1 MGSSRQTI
9 DASLGE
15 WKIGYNWIFTMEILL
30 FKKIIMIEVDVNG
43 IVPNF
48 GDILKLEISLAY
60 NSLVNKN

>member
-1 MGSSRQTI
+1 
-9 DASLGE
+9 
-15 WKIGYNWIFTMEILL
+15 MEILL